1 MSEKYREIVE
11 KVNDAFTNNDNEA
24 FLNFCADDVQ
34 WTIVGDQAVNGKD
47 GIRDF
52 MKSMEGMAPPTF
64 TVKKIISDDD
74 SAVAYG
80 GMTMKDGEG
89 NEGSYEY
96 CDVYRFRGDK
106 IAELRSFVVKVKEQ
120 AAEARA

>member
-24 FLNFCADDVQ
+24 FLNFCAEDVQ
-34 WTIVGDQAVNGKD
+34 WTIVGDQAVNGKN
-47 GIRDF
+47 GIREF
-52 MKSMEGMAPPTF
+52 MKSMEGMEAPKF
-64 TVKKIISDDD
+64 TVKKIISDED

-80 GMTMKDGEG
+80 GMTMKDDKG

-96 CDVYRFRGDK
+96 CDVYRFSGDK
-106 IAELRSFVVKVKEQ
+106 IAELRSFVVKVKEG
-120 AAEARA
+120 AAEASA